1 MQELNDFIRDYWP
14 LLLPIA
20 SLVFGWICG
29 GGFFIR
35 R

>member
-14 LLLPIA
+14 LLLPVA

-29 GGFFIR
+29 GGLSIR